1 MNLHNIDYVIQRVV
15 LTPQLC
21 HLSLSHFY
29 HFRGEKVREMML
41 QKDINQRARVTIQT
55 PFLAAF
61 LRFLESA
68 IAALLQGEKN
78 AAHN

>member
-1 MNLHNIDYVIQRVV
+1 
-15 LTPQLC
+15 
-21 HLSLSHFY
+21 
-29 HFRGEKVREMML
+29 MML

-68 IAALLQGEKN
+68 IAALLQGEKMRRTIK
-78 AAHN
+78 ADDRPAI